1 LKSYVLDASVAFAWY
16 LPELF
21 SAAAR
26 GYRDRV
32 AAGKIRCLVP
42 DLHYLEMANALRTR
56 VRLKQIPEELAREI
70 LDTHLDAD
78 LEIADIAPSRALDVA
93 LEYESTVYDA
103 TYIALA
109 LDHDLQLLT
118 AERTTTPW
126 VVRLGERVVS
136 LHLGLVTE

>member
-1 LKSYVLDASVAFAWY
+1 MKGYVVDASVAFAWY
-16 LPELF
+16 LPESF

-26 GYRDRV
+26 GYRDRLV
-32 AAGKIRCLVP
+32 AGKIRCLIP
-42 DLHYLEMANALRTR
+42 GLHYLEIANALRTR

-70 LDTHLDAD
+70 LDAHLDAE
-78 LEIADIAPSRALDVA
+78 LEVADVAPSRALEVA

-126 VVRLGERVVS
+126 VVRLGERVVPV
-136 LHLGLVTE
+136 L